1 MIKSSIGVMIG
12 TILGILVRIYIVLES
27 GDEFISL
34 KSLDIFI
41 MLILFLVNLIVFIV
55 FKRKKSQFKGEE
67 KQHSF

>member
-1 MIKSSIGVMIG
+1 MIG
-12 TILGILVRIYIVLES
+12 TILGMLVRIYIVLES

-41 MLILFLVNLIVFIV
+41 MLILFVVNLIFFIV

>member
-1 MIKSSIGVMIG
+1 MIG

>member
-1 MIKSSIGVMIG
+1 MIG
-12 TILGILVRIYIVLES
+12 TILGMLVRIYIVLES
-27 GDEFISL
+27 GDELISL

-41 MLILFLVNLIVFIV
+41 MLILFVVNLIFFIV

>member
-1 MIKSSIGVMIG
+1 MIG
-12 TILGILVRIYIVLES
+12 TILGMLVRIYIVLES

-41 MLILFLVNLIVFIV
+41 MLILFLVNLIFFIV

>member
-1 MIKSSIGVMIG
+1 MIG
-12 TILGILVRIYIVLES
+12 TILGMLVRIYIVLES
-27 GDEFISL
+27 GDELISL

>member
-1 MIKSSIGVMIG
+1 MIG
-12 TILGILVRIYIVLES
+12 TILGMLVRIYIVLES

-34 KSLDIFI
+34 KNLDIFI
-41 MLILFLVNLIVFIV
+41 MLILFVVNLIFFIV

>member
-1 MIKSSIGVMIG
+1 MIG
-12 TILGILVRIYIVLES
+12 TILGMLVRIYIVLES

-34 KSLDIFI
+34 KNLDIFI
-41 MLILFLVNLIVFIV
+41 MLILFLVNLIFFIV